1 MKFPE
6 KGEDLKVN
14 KVEPWNSVRVT
25 FSIPREAALRL
36 RELAAQGSPTLTQL
50 GILSVQVEGDQV
62 IYTVAKVQFYI
73 CSCNFFNSNFPSIA
87 TISPHHHCTSSY
99 LSFPTGNIFEDSQSL
114 WRRRARDRATLWNHA
129 RGWSKVARRCHQ

>member
-1 MKFPE
+1 M
-6 KGEDLKVN
+6 D

-62 IYTVAKVQFYI
+62 RILRNTLCI
-73 CSCNFFNSNFPSIA
+73 CSFEKNFV
-87 TISPHHHCTSSY
+87 
-99 LSFPTGNIFEDSQSL
+99 FEILRKIL
-114 WRRRARDRATLWNHA
+114 WI
-129 RGWSKVARRCHQ
+129 